1 MFPLFAYGGIILKS
15 VNRIIDRFC
24 YKHPNFG
31 IPNLM
36 LYIVIGNAIVFLFS
50 MMDTT
55 NSLIFYLSFNPA
67 LIMQGQVW
75 RLFTFI
81 FVPMS
86 TSIFWEVVALYC
98 YYSIGSMLERFWGTA
113 KFTLYYLGGVISTI
127 IYGILVSLFF
137 SDTLIQYLLFFDG
150 SYINLSLFLALAALA
165 PDMQFVFMFFIP
177 IKAKYLAVLTIVL
190 EFWQT
195 IRNPFPL
202 NLLPIAAFLNFII
215 FCGGSLWQSL
225 GTFRRAHSKQSVN
238 FRASVKRA
246 QDERRS
252 QPYKHKCAVCGRTDV
267 SNPELEF
274 RYCSR
279 CAGYHCFCEDH
290 INNHVH
296 FTE

>member
-1 MFPLFAYGGIILKS
+1 MYIILGGFNLKAIT
-15 VNRIIDRFC
+15 RAIDRFC
-24 YKHPNFG
+24 YRHPNFG

-36 LYIVIGNAIVFLFS
+36 LYIIIGNAIVFVFS
-50 MMDTT
+50 MMDRT
-55 NSLIFYLSFNPA
+55 NTFLYYLYFNPA
-67 LIMQGQVW
+67 LIMQGQIW
-75 RLFTFI
+75 RLVTFI

-86 TSIFWEVVALYC
+86 TDIFWEAISLYC
-98 YYSIGSMLERFWGTA
+98 YYSIGNLLERFWGPG
-113 KFTLYYLGGVISTI
+113 KFTLYYIGGVISTI

-137 SDTLIQYLLFFDG
+137 SDTIIQYLVFLDG
-150 SYINLSLFLALAALA
+150 FYINLSLFLALAAVA
-165 PDMQFVFMFFIP
+165 PDMQFLFFFIIP
-177 IKAKYLAVLTIVL
+177 IKAKYLAIFTVVL

-202 NLLPIAAFLNFII
+202 NLLPLVAFLNFIF
-215 FCGGSLWQSL
+215 FCGGYIWNNT
-225 GTFRRAHSKQSVN
+225 GTFRRSHSKQASR
-238 FRASVKRA
+238 FRATVKRA
-246 QDERRS
+246 QDEQAAR
-252 QPYKHKCAVCGRTDV
+252 PYKHKCAVCGRTDV